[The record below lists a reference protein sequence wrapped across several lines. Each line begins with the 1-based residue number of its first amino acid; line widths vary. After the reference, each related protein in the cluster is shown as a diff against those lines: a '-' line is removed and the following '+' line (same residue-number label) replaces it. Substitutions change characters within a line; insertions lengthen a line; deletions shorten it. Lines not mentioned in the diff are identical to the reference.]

1 MIKRFHDCFNINISF
16 KKKKNSIRLIR
27 VQLASNEHLRKNDPI
42 VTIYEI

>member
-1 MIKRFHDCFNINISF
+1 MIVLILTFRLK

>member
-1 MIKRFHDCFNINISF
+1 MIVLILTFRL